1 MFTSEGCV
9 WTVLL
14 MLFAVASGWFLLL
27 LFSALPSVAAV
38 LSLEQQEALQTQ
50 AAALR
55 LFCLNPATTIL
66 FLSAFTKSFPWKL
79 DPTSKV

>member
-1 MFTSEGCV
+1 MRLDCR
-9 WTVLL
+9 VLV
-14 MLFAVASGWFLLL
+14 LFAVASGWFLSL
-27 LFSALPSVAAV
+27 LFSALASVAAV

-55 LFCLNPATTIL
+55 FCLNPATTIL
-66 FLSAFTKSFPWKL
+66 FLSAFTKPFPWKL